1 MSTEHE
7 KIITDWVKM
16 WNEGS
21 VHFASD
27 VAYPA
32 IRAIA
37 ESGKGDL
44 FHLPPLPI
52 QTESENL

>member
-7 KIITDWVKM
+7 KIIADWVKM

-21 VHFASD
+21 AHFASD

-32 IRAIA
+32 IRAI
-37 ESGKGDL
+37 S
-44 FHLPPLPI
+44 
-52 QTESENL
+52 